1 MSLKKLILK
10 LGSLFNRRQ
19 FFNLYTYSEC
29 FNSTYMCQQNI
40 LFLCIETIFL
50 LLLDISSENTFS
62 RVKKSADCVIR
73 MKYYHTLLTRIVKRD
88 ISVILAGLDCCS
100 NSIYLVTDNV
110 SIYQSYRTAITYNI
124 KQKEIVK
131 QTKNGPLLKCFVTKN
146 IVYLHTCCTLS
157 INDEE

>member
-1 MSLKKLILK
+1 MRLKKLILK
-10 LGSLFNRRQ
+10 LVSLFNRRQ
-19 FFNLYTYSEC
+19 FFNLYTSTYSES
-29 FNSTYMCQQNI
+29 FNSTYMCQQDI
-40 LFLCIETIFL
+40 LFCIETIFL

-131 QTKNGPLLKCFVTKN
+131 QTKNGPLFTNVL
-146 IVYLHTCCTLS
+146 
-157 INDEE
+157 